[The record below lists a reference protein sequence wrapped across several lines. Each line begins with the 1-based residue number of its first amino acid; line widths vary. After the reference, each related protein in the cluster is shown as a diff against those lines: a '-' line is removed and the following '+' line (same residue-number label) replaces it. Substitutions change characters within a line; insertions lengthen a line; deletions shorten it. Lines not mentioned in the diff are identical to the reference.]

1 MFCDSG
7 FYVNLLFCQIACF
20 VDCGSNGSLRCRA
33 SAVLLG
39 SAPLMCCPLPHSP
52 STFSSVQA
60 GENED
65 RGKRRGPSGW
75 SSLFLTAGGGVGDG
89 RQRST
94 HICSIGKGP
103 LLISVGEG
111 WKSECYPLTIPGGVL
126 TGVQG

>member
-65 RGKRRGPSGW
+65 GAKDGAPLGGVA
-75 SSLFLTAGGGVGDG
+75 SSLLQEEGWGVEG
-89 RQRST
+89 RD
-94 HICSIGKGP
+94 
-103 LLISVGEG
+103 LLISA
-111 WKSECYPLTIPGGVL
+111 P
-126 TGVQG
+126 